1 MKFKLLMMPGLL
13 VLNLFS
19 VGANA
24 STFLPLTVTTGSGN
38 NITYNGASYHFEPST
53 TPPIIGVYGWDGGN
67 IENQNE
73 ENIGNIIN
81 DTFKIKAEFKEKG
94 DFDDKK
100 KDDSDDKKKDD
111 SDDKKKD
118 DSDDKKKD
126 DSDDKKNGGLDNDD
140 STDLQSIATSDP
152 YNYLAVH
159 VGGGELLFRFYDTFN
174 GPFKIQKTDGT
185 GGGLSN
191 YRSYLSPEIHAPTA
205 TPVPAAV
212 WLFGSGLVGLIG
224 IRRKSKTALSA

>member
-111 SDDKKKD
+111 SDDKK
-118 DSDDKKKD
+118 
-126 DSDDKKNGGLDNDD
+126 NGGLDNDD

-191 YRSYLSPEIHAPTA
+191 YRSYLGPEIHAPTA

>member
-1 MKFKLLMMPGLL
+1 MMPGLL

-53 TPPIIGVYGWDGGN
+53 TPPIMGVYGWDGGN
-67 IENQNE
+67 LTPQNPAFV
-73 ENIGNIIN
+73 GSAIN
-81 DTFKIKAEFKEKG
+81 TAFGIATTFKEEANLVNNN
-94 DFDDKK
+94 
-100 KDDSDDKKKDD
+100 S
-111 SDDKKKD
+111 
-118 DSDDKKKD
+118 
-126 DSDDKKNGGLDNDD
+126 
-140 STDLQSIATSDP
+140 LQSISTTEA

-191 YRSYLSPEIHAPTA
+191 YRSYLGPEIHAPTA

>member
-94 DFDDKK
+94 DF
-100 KDDSDDKKKDD
+100 
-111 SDDKKKD
+111 
-118 DSDDKKKD
+118 DDKKKD

>member
-13 VLNLFS
+13 ALNLLS

-24 STFLPLTVTTGSGN
+24 ATFSPLTVTTGSGN
-38 NITYNGASYHFEPST
+38 NITYNGVSYHFEPST
-53 TPPIIGVYGWDGGN
+53 TPPIMGVYGWDGGN
-67 IENQNE
+67 LMPQNPA
-73 ENIGNIIN
+73 IVGSAIN
-81 DTFKIKAEFKEKG
+81 TAFGIATIFKQQANLVNNN
-94 DFDDKK
+94 
-100 KDDSDDKKKDD
+100 S
-111 SDDKKKD
+111 
-118 DSDDKKKD
+118 
-126 DSDDKKNGGLDNDD
+126 
-140 STDLQSIATSDP
+140 LQSISTTEA

-191 YRSYLSPEIHAPTA
+191 YRSYLGPEIHAPTA

>member
-24 STFLPLTVTTGSGN
+24 ATFSPLTVTTGSGN

-100 KDDSDDKKKDD
+100 KDDSDDKK
-111 SDDKKKD
+111 
-118 DSDDKKKD
+118 
-126 DSDDKKNGGLDNDD
+126 NGGLDNDD

-191 YRSYLSPEIHAPTA
+191 YRSYLGPEIHAPTA